1 MAWGIGGRVCVCVC
15 VCVCKNMNY
24 QGGRGKKIHSYLLNV
39 LAQDFYYWPEAV
51 LDLCDKGR
59 FKETHYTQGT

>member
-1 MAWGIGGRVCVCVC
+1 MAWGIGGRVCVC

-39 LAQDFYYWPEAV
+39 LAQDFIIGLRLCWIYVTRE
-51 LDLCDKGR
+51 DLRKHIILRVHD
-59 FKETHYTQGT
+59 